1 MQSSKKAQKDLRVRK
16 DDLETI
22 RINDLRSV
30 LSTPAGRRFIFDLI
44 DRRCLVF
51 SPSYTGNS
59 ETYLREGMRKVGI
72 DLMREIQERFLD
84 QYTTMLSE
92 QFTLVRQNQRIED
105 GAKNKAMEDD
115 NG

>member
-1 MQSSKKAQKDLRVRK
+1 MIQTSRKAQRELRSRK

-22 RINDLRSV
+22 RIGDLKFI
-30 LSTPAGRRFIFDLI
+30 LSEAAGRRFVFDLI

-72 DLMREIQERFLD
+72 EMMQEVQKLFPE
-84 QYTTMLSE
+84 QYVKMINE
-92 QFTLVRQNQRIED
+92 QFNLQRQNALVEE
-105 GAKNKAMEDD
+105 GAKRLAAEDD
-115 NG
+115 Q